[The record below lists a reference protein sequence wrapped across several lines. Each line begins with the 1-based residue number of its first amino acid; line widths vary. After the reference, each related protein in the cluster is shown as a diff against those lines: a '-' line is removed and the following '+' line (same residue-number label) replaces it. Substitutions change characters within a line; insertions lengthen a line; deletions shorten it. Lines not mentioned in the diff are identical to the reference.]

1 MNSCL
6 LTVALSDNALYC
18 IQGVHFCM
26 KCTLFIFQ
34 EIKEDKMKEKKTSK
48 FRVFAN
54 NAYAVKTVWQISKSR
69 VMHTAISSII
79 GYVEW
84 IFMSIFFLRY
94 VIGAIENEAPVENIL
109 FFVGICF
116 VVFLLLAMYDSYSK
130 AVIYP
135 YTDNKIYRTL
145 YRKLYAKARNVE
157 LRCFEDA
164 DFYNRYTMALDGSAQ
179 KMTTSVNCFF
189 SVVFGVVAAAA
200 AFWSMFTIDPW
211 SVLFVISPIIGNFV
225 FGALMNKIWGG
236 RYVDTVKNNRIAEY
250 VNRVM
255 HLAEYAKEIRYSS
268 IHELMMKR
276 YNDAMDGN
284 AKVADKYGRKAI
296 AYTWAQN
303 VTTFALVF
311 EGIMIYAAY
320 RTIVSETMGL
330 AELAIMFTAMSTSSW
345 ILIGLFNNFTEA
357 LKNGQFLEYFRTFME
372 YEEKIPEDQDGI
384 IPEKIRSI
392 EFKNVCFEYKEK
404 EPVINN
410 LSFMIEGDKVC
421 ALVGHNGAGKSTI
434 IKLLFRLYDPT
445 SGEIFVN
452 GTNIKEYNLKAYRKQ
467 FSAAFQDYKV
477 MAMSVKDNVL
487 MGESFDNPDETAE
500 RALRCAGVWDKV
512 SSLSNGINTI
522 MTKEFDNDGAVL
534 SGGEQQK
541 IVVARAFAQQAS
553 VKVFDEPSSALDPI
567 AEYDLYKGIMDESK
581 GHITL
586 FISHRLS
593 SVKDADEVF
602 MLENGAVIEQG
613 THRQLMDM
621 GGKYCEMFTKQAQN
635 YLADETYREG
645 VTA

>member
-1 MNSCL
+1 
-6 LTVALSDNALYC
+6 
-18 IQGVHFCM
+18 M
-26 KCTLFIFQ
+26 KTKAK
-34 EIKEDKMKEKKTSK
+34 KENKI
-48 FRVFAN
+48 RIFAN
-54 NAYAVKTVWQISKSR
+54 NAYAVKTVWSISKSR
-69 VMHTAISSII
+69 VIHTALASII
-79 GYVEW
+79 GYAEW

-94 VIGAIENEAPVENIL
+94 VINAIETEAPFETIL
-109 FFVGICF
+109 FFIGICF
-116 VVFLLLAMYDSYSK
+116 AVFFLLAVYESYLNA
-130 AVIYP
+130 AVYP
-135 YTDNKIYRTL
+135 YTDNKIYRVL

-164 DFYNRYTMALDGSAQ
+164 EFYNRYTMALDGSAQ
-179 KMTTSVNCFF
+179 KMTASVNYFF
-189 SVVFGVVAAAA
+189 SVVFGVIAAAA
-200 AFWSMFTIDPW
+200 AFWSMFSIDPY

-225 FGALMNKIWGG
+225 FGGLMNKIWGG

-268 IHELMMKR
+268 IHDLMIKR
-276 YNDAMDGN
+276 YNEAMDRN
-284 AKVADKYGRKAI
+284 CKVADKYGKKAI
-296 AYTWAQN
+296 TYTWAQN

-320 RTIVSETMGL
+320 RTIVSQTMGL

-345 ILIGLFNNFTEA
+345 ILIGLFNNLMEA

-372 YEEKIPEDQDGI
+372 YKEKIPENQDGI
-384 IPEKIRSI
+384 MPEKIRSI
-392 EFKNVCFEYKEK
+392 EFKNVCFEYKEN
-404 EPVINN
+404 EPVIND
-410 LSFMIEGDKVC
+410 LSFKIEGDKVC

-445 SGEIFVN
+445 RGEILVN
-452 GTNIKEYNLKAYRKQ
+452 GINIKEYNLKAYRKQ

-500 RALRCAGVWDKV
+500 LALKCAGVWDKV
-512 SSLSNGINTI
+512 ASLSNGINTI
-522 MTKEFDNDGAVL
+522 MTKEFDNEGAVL

-567 AEYDLYKGIMDESK
+567 AEYDLYKGIMNESK

-602 MLENGAVIEQG
+602 MLENGTVIEQG

-635 YLADETYREG
+635 YLADENYKEG
-645 VTA
+645 VAI

>member
-1 MNSCL
+1 
-6 LTVALSDNALYC
+6 
-18 IQGVHFCM
+18 M
-26 KCTLFIFQ
+26 KT
-34 EIKEDKMKEKKTSK
+34 KDKNQTKL
-48 FRVFAN
+48 RIFAN
-54 NAYAVKTVWQISKSR
+54 NAYAVKTVWDISKSR
-69 VMHTAISSII
+69 VIHTALNSVV

-94 VIGAIENEAPVENIL
+94 VIGAIENEAPFEQIML
-109 FFVGICF
+109 FIGICF
-116 VVFLLLAMYDSYSK
+116 VVFLLLAMYQSYIT
-130 AVIYP
+130 AVVNP
-135 YTDNKIYRTL
+135 FTDNKIYRTL
-145 YRKLYAKARNVE
+145 YRKLYGKARNVE

-200 AFWSMFTIDPW
+200 AFWSMFSIDPW

-284 AKVADKYGRKAI
+284 AKVADKYGKKAI

-320 RTIVSETMGL
+320 RTIVSQTMGL

-372 YEEKIPEDQDGI
+372 YEEKIPENQDGV
-384 IPEKIRSI
+384 PCEKIRSI
-392 EFKNVCFEYKEK
+392 EFRNVCFEYKEN

-410 LSFMIEGDKVC
+410 LSFKIEGDKVC

-445 SGEIFVN
+445 SGEILVN
-452 GTNIKEYNLKAYRKQ
+452 GTNIKDYNLKAYRKQ

-487 MGESFDNPDETAE
+487 MGEQFDNADETAE
-500 RALRCAGVWDKV
+500 RALKCAGVWDKV
-512 SSLSNGINTI
+512 KSLSNGINTI
-522 MTKEFDNDGAVL
+522 ITKEFDNDGAVL

-567 AEYDLYKGIMDESK
+567 AEYDLYKGIMNESK

-635 YLADETYREG
+635 YLADENYKE
-645 VTA
+645 VAAV

>member
-1 MNSCL
+1 M
-6 LTVALSDNALYC
+6 
-18 IQGVHFCM
+18 
-26 KCTLFIFQ
+26 
-34 EIKEDKMKEKKTSK
+34 
-48 FRVFAN
+48 
-54 NAYAVKTVWQISKSR
+54 
-69 VMHTAISSII
+69 
-79 GYVEW
+79 
-84 IFMSIFFLRY
+84 
-94 VIGAIENEAPVENIL
+94 
-109 FFVGICF
+109 
-116 VVFLLLAMYDSYSK
+116 
-130 AVIYP
+130 
-135 YTDNKIYRTL
+135 
-145 YRKLYAKARNVE
+145 
-157 LRCFEDA
+157 
-164 DFYNRYTMALDGSAQ
+164 
-179 KMTTSVNCFF
+179 
-189 SVVFGVVAAAA
+189 
-200 AFWSMFTIDPW
+200 
-211 SVLFVISPIIGNFV
+211 LFVISPIIGNFV

-320 RTIVSETMGL
+320 RTIVSQTMGL

-372 YEEKIPEDQDGI
+372 YKEKIPEDQDGI

-392 EFKNVCFEYKEK
+392 EFKNVCFEYKEN
-404 EPVINN
+404 EPVMNN
-410 LSFMIEGDKVC
+410 LSFKIDGDKVC

-445 SGEIFVN
+445 SGEILVN
-452 GTNIKEYNLKAYRKQ
+452 GINIKEYNLKAYRKQ

-500 RALRCAGVWDKV
+500 RALKCAGVWDKV
-512 SSLSNGINTI
+512 SSLSNGMNTI

>member
-1 MNSCL
+1 
-6 LTVALSDNALYC
+6 
-18 IQGVHFCM
+18 M
-26 KCTLFIFQ
+26 K
-34 EIKEDKMKEKKTSK
+34 DKKTGK
-48 FRVFAN
+48 FRIFAN

-69 VMHTAISSII
+69 VIHTAIGSII

-94 VIGAIENEAPVENIL
+94 VIGAIENEFPVESIL
-109 FFVGICF
+109 FFIGICF
-116 VVFLLLAMYDSYSK
+116 VVFLLLAVYDSYSK
-130 AVIYP
+130 SVIYP

-392 EFKNVCFEYKEK
+392 EFKNVCFEYKEN

-410 LSFMIEGDKVC
+410 LSFKIEGDKVC

-445 SGEIFVN
+445 SGEILVN
-452 GTNIKEYNLKAYRKQ
+452 GINIKEYNLKAYRKQ

-500 RALRCAGVWDKV
+500 RALKCAGVWDKV

-522 MTKEFDNDGAVL
+522 MTKEFDYDGAVL

-541 IVVARAFAQQAS
+541 IVVARAFAQKAS

>member
-1 MNSCL
+1 
-6 LTVALSDNALYC
+6 
-18 IQGVHFCM
+18 M
-26 KCTLFIFQ
+26 KDK
-34 EIKEDKMKEKKTSK
+34 KESK
-48 FRVFAN
+48 FRIFAN
-54 NAYAVKTVWQISKSR
+54 NAYAVKTVWDISKSR
-69 VMHTAISSII
+69 VMHTAIGSII

-116 VVFLLLAMYDSYSK
+116 VAFLMLAMYDSYSK

-392 EFKNVCFEYKEK
+392 EFKNVCFEYKEN

-410 LSFMIEGDKVC
+410 LSFKIEGDKVC

-445 SGEIFVN
+445 SGEILVN
-452 GTNIKEYNLKAYRKQ
+452 GINIKEYNLKAYRKQ

-500 RALRCAGVWDKV
+500 RALKCAGVWDKV
-512 SSLSNGINTI
+512 SSLSNGMNTI

-613 THRQLMDM
+613 THHQLMDM

>member
-1 MNSCL
+1 
-6 LTVALSDNALYC
+6 
-18 IQGVHFCM
+18 M
-26 KCTLFIFQ
+26 KDK
-34 EIKEDKMKEKKTSK
+34 KESK
-48 FRVFAN
+48 VRIFAN

-69 VMHTAISSII
+69 VIHTAIDSIV

-109 FFVGICF
+109 FFIGICF
-116 VVFLLLAMYDSYSK
+116 VIFLLLAMYDSYSK

-157 LRCFEDA
+157 LRCFEA
-164 DFYNRYTMALDGSAQ
+164 AEFYNRYTMALDGSAQ
-179 KMTTSVNCFF
+179 KMTASVNYFF

-200 AFWSMFTIDPW
+200 AFWSMFSIDPY

-392 EFKNVCFEYKEK
+392 EFKNVCFEYKEN

-410 LSFMIEGDKVC
+410 LSFKIEGDKVC

-445 SGEIFVN
+445 SGEILVN
-452 GTNIKEYNLKAYRKQ
+452 GINIKEYNLKAYRKQ

-487 MGESFDNPDETAE
+487 MGGSFDNPDETAE
-500 RALRCAGVWDKV
+500 HALKCAGIWNKV
-512 SSLSNGINTI
+512 SSLSNGMNTI

-621 GGKYCEMFTKQAQN
+621 GGKYCEMFAKQAQN

>member
-1 MNSCL
+1 M
-6 LTVALSDNALYC
+6 
-18 IQGVHFCM
+18 
-26 KCTLFIFQ
+26 
-34 EIKEDKMKEKKTSK
+34 DKKHKISFFT
-48 FRVFAN
+48 N
-54 NAYAVKTVWQISKSR
+54 NAYAVKTVFKISKSR
-69 VMHTAISSII
+69 VIHTAIGSIV

-94 VIGAIENEAPVENIL
+94 VIGAIENEEPVEKTL

-116 VVFLLLAMYDSYSK
+116 MIFLLLAIYNSYSK
-130 AVIYP
+130 SVIYP

-164 DFYNRYTMALDGSAQ
+164 DFYNRYTMALDGSAA

-255 HLAEYAKEIRYSS
+255 HLAEYAKEIRYSN

-276 YNDAMDGN
+276 YNDAMDAN
-284 AKVADKYGRKAI
+284 AKVADKYGKKAI

-320 RTIVSETMGL
+320 RTIVSQTMGL

-345 ILIGLFNNFTEA
+345 ILIGLFNNISEA

-372 YEEKIPEDQDGI
+372 YKEKIPEDQDGF
-384 IPEKIRSI
+384 PCEKIHSI
-392 EFKNVCFEYKEK
+392 EFKNVCFEYKEN

-410 LSFMIEGDKVC
+410 LSFKIEGDKVC

-445 SGEIFVN
+445 RGEILVN
-452 GTNIKEYNLKAYRKQ
+452 GINIKEYNLKSYRKQ

-487 MGESFDNPDETAE
+487 MGESFDNPEQTVE
-500 RALRCAGVWDKV
+500 HALKCAGVWDKV
-512 SSLSNGINTI
+512 SSLSNGVDTI

-541 IVVARAFAQQAS
+541 IVVARAFAKQAS

-567 AEYDLYKGIMDESK
+567 AEYDLYKGIMNESK

-613 THRQLMDM
+613 THRELMNM

-645 VTA
+645 VMA

>member
-1 MNSCL
+1 M
-6 LTVALSDNALYC
+6 
-18 IQGVHFCM
+18 Q
-26 KCTLFIFQ
+26 
-34 EIKEDKMKEKKTSK
+34 
-48 FRVFAN
+48 
-54 NAYAVKTVWQISKSR
+54 
-69 VMHTAISSII
+69 
-79 GYVEW
+79 
-84 IFMSIFFLRY
+84 
-94 VIGAIENEAPVENIL
+94 
-109 FFVGICF
+109 
-116 VVFLLLAMYDSYSK
+116 
-130 AVIYP
+130 
-135 YTDNKIYRTL
+135 
-145 YRKLYAKARNVE
+145 KARNVE

-164 DFYNRYTMALDGSAQ
+164 EFYNRYTMALDGSAQ
-179 KMTTSVNCFF
+179 KMTASVNYFF

-200 AFWSMFTIDPW
+200 AFWSMFCIDPW

-236 RYVDTVKNNRIAEY
+236 RYVDTVKNNRTAEY

-276 YNDAMDGN
+276 YNDAMDSN
-284 AKVADKYGRKAI
+284 VKVADKYSKKAI
-296 AYTWAQN
+296 AYSWAQN

-320 RTIVSETMGL
+320 RTIVSKTMGL

-345 ILIGLFNNFTEA
+345 ILIGLFNNVTEA

-372 YEEKIPEDQDGI
+372 YEEKIPENQDGI
-384 IPEKIRSI
+384 MPEKIRYI
-392 EFKNVCFEYKEK
+392 EFKNVCFEYKEN

-410 LSFMIEGDKVC
+410 LSFKIEGDKVC

-445 SGEIFVN
+445 SGEILVN
-452 GTNIKEYNLKAYRKQ
+452 GINIKEYNLKAYRKQ

-487 MGESFDNPDETAE
+487 MGETFDNPDEVAE
-500 RALRCAGVWDKV
+500 HALKCAGVWDKV

-541 IVVARAFAQQAS
+541 IVVARAFAQKAS

-567 AEYDLYKGIMDESK
+567 AEYELYKSIMNESK

-602 MLENGAVIEQG
+602 MLENGTVIEQG
-613 THRQLMDM
+613 THRQLMEL
-621 GGKYCEMFTKQAQN
+621 GEKYCEMFTKQAQN
-635 YLADETYREG
+635 YLADENYKE
-645 VTA
+645 VVAK

>member
-1 MNSCL
+1 MN
-6 LTVALSDNALYC
+6 TEKTKIFINNFYAL
-18 IQGVHFCM
+18 
-26 KCTLFIFQ
+26 
-34 EIKEDKMKEKKTSK
+34 
-48 FRVFAN
+48 
-54 NAYAVKTVWQISKSR
+54 KTVWQISKSR
-69 VMHTAISSII
+69 VIHTAIGSII

-109 FFVGICF
+109 FFIGICF

-130 AVIYP
+130 SVIYP

-179 KMTTSVNCFF
+179 KMTSSVNYFF
-189 SVVFGVVAAAA
+189 SVVFGVAAAGA
-200 AFWSMFTIDPW
+200 AFWSMFSIDPY

-225 FGALMNKIWGG
+225 FGALMNKIWSG

-268 IHELMMKR
+268 IHMLMMKR

-320 RTIVSETMGL
+320 RTIVSQTMGL

-392 EFKNVCFEYKEK
+392 EFKNVCFEYKEN

-410 LSFMIEGDKVC
+410 LSFRIEGDKVC

-445 SGEIFVN
+445 SGEILVN
-452 GTNIKEYNLKAYRKQ
+452 GINIKEYNLKAYRKQ

-487 MGESFDNPDETAE
+487 MGEKFDNPDETAE

-512 SSLSNGINTI
+512 NSLSNGMNTI

-567 AEYDLYKGIMDESK
+567 AEYDLYKGIMNESK

-602 MLENGAVIEQG
+602 MLENGSVIEQG

-635 YLADETYREG
+635 YLADENYKEG
-645 VTA
+645 VN

>member
-1 MNSCL
+1 
-6 LTVALSDNALYC
+6 
-18 IQGVHFCM
+18 M
-26 KCTLFIFQ
+26 KSK
-34 EIKEDKMKEKKTSK
+34 KESK
-48 FRVFAN
+48 FRIFAN

-69 VMHTAISSII
+69 VIHTAVGSVAD
-79 GYVEW
+79 YTEW

-94 VIGAIENEAPVENIL
+94 VIGAIENEAPVEKIL
-109 FFVGICF
+109 FFIGVCF
-116 VVFLLLAMYDSYSK
+116 AVFLLLAIYQSYIIS
-130 AVIYP
+130 AVYP
-135 YTDNKIYRTL
+135 FTDNKIYRTL

-179 KMTTSVNCFF
+179 KMTASVNYFF
-189 SVVFGVVAAAA
+189 SVVFGVIAAAA

-211 SVLFVISPIIGNFV
+211 SVLFVISPIVGNFV
-225 FGALMNKIWGG
+225 FGALMNRIWGG

-268 IHELMMKR
+268 IHGLMMKR

-284 AKVADKYGRKAI
+284 ARVADKYGKKAI

-320 RTIVSETMGL
+320 RTIVSQTMGL

-372 YEEKIPEDQDGI
+372 YKEKIPESQDGMMC
-384 IPEKIRSI
+384 EKINSI
-392 EFKNVCFEYKEK
+392 EFKDVCFEYKEN
-404 EPVINN
+404 EPVISN
-410 LSFMIEGDKVC
+410 LSFRIEGDKVC

-445 SGEIFVN
+445 GGEILVN
-452 GTNIKEYNLKAYRKQ
+452 GINIREYNLKSYRKQ

-487 MGESFDNPDETAE
+487 MGEKFDNPDKIAE

-512 SSLSNGINTI
+512 SGLFGGMNTI
-522 MTKEFDNDGAVL
+522 MTREFDNEGAVL

-541 IVVARAFAQQAS
+541 IVVARAFAQNAS

-567 AEYDLYKGIMDESK
+567 AEYDLYKGIMNESR

-602 MLENGAVIEQG
+602 MLENGSVIEQG

>member
-1 MNSCL
+1 
-6 LTVALSDNALYC
+6 
-18 IQGVHFCM
+18 
-26 KCTLFIFQ
+26 
-34 EIKEDKMKEKKTSK
+34 MKEKNENKI
-48 FRVFAN
+48 RIFAN
-54 NAYAVKTVWQISKSR
+54 NAYAVKTVWKISKSR
-69 VMHTAISSII
+69 VIHTAINSAA
-79 GYVEW
+79 GYAEW

-94 VIGAIENEAPVENIL
+94 VIGAIENEAPVEKIL
-109 FFVGICF
+109 FFIGICF
-116 VVFLLLAMYDSYSK
+116 AVFLLLAMYQSYITA
-130 AVIYP
+130 AVNP
-135 YTDNKIYRTL
+135 FTDNKIYRSL
-145 YRKLYAKARNVE
+145 YRNIYAKARNVE

-164 DFYNRYTMALDGSAQ
+164 DFYNRYTMALDGASQ
-179 KMTTSVNCFF
+179 KMTASVDKFF
-189 SVVFGVVAAAA
+189 SIIFGFAAAVA
-200 AFWSMFTIDPW
+200 AFWSMFSIDPY

-225 FGALMNKIWGG
+225 FGSLMNKIWGG

-276 YNDAMDGN
+276 YNEAMDRN
-284 AKVADKYGRKAI
+284 VKVADKYSRKAI
-296 AYTWAQN
+296 VYTWAQN

-320 RTIVSETMGL
+320 RTIISQTMGL

-345 ILIGLFNNFTEA
+345 ILIGMFNDLGEVM
-357 LKNGQFLEYFRTFME
+357 KNGQFLEYFRTFME
-372 YEEKIPEDQDGI
+372 YEEKISENQDGI
-384 IPEKIRSI
+384 SPARIRSI
-392 EFKNVCFEYKEK
+392 EFKNVCFEYKEN

-410 LSFMIEGDKVC
+410 LSFKIGGDRVC

-445 SGEIFVN
+445 SGEILVN
-452 GTNIKEYNLKAYRKQ
+452 GINIKEYNLKAYRKQ

-487 MGESFDNPDETAE
+487 MGEKFDDPDKTAE
-500 RALRCAGVWDKV
+500 RALKCAGVWDKV
-512 SSLSNGINTI
+512 AGLSNGMDTI
-522 MTKEFDNDGAVL
+522 MTREFDKDGVVL

-541 IVVARAFAQQAS
+541 IVVARAFAQNAS

-567 AEYDLYKGIMDESK
+567 AEYDLYKGIMNESK

-602 MLENGAVIEQG
+602 MLENGTVIEQG

-635 YLADETYREG
+635 YLADENYREG
-645 VTA
+645 VAI

>member
-1 MNSCL
+1 
-6 LTVALSDNALYC
+6 
-18 IQGVHFCM
+18 M
-26 KCTLFIFQ
+26 KKK
-34 EIKEDKMKEKKTSK
+34 KESK
-48 FRVFAN
+48 IRIFAN

-69 VMHTAISSII
+69 VMHTAIGSII

-116 VVFLLLAMYDSYSK
+116 VVFLMLAMYDSYSK

-276 YNDAMDGN
+276 YNDAMDSN

-320 RTIVSETMGL
+320 RTIVSQTMGL

-372 YEEKIPEDQDGI
+372 YKEKIPEDQDGI
-384 IPEKIRSI
+384 MPEKIRSI
-392 EFKNVCFEYKEK
+392 EFKNVCFEYKEN

-410 LSFMIEGDKVC
+410 LSFKIEGDKVC

-445 SGEIFVN
+445 SGEILVN
-452 GTNIKEYNLKAYRKQ
+452 GINIKEYNLKAYRKQ

-487 MGESFDNPDETAE
+487 MGESFDNPDETTE

-512 SSLSNGINTI
+512 SSLSNGMNTI

-541 IVVARAFAQQAS
+541 IVVARAFAGKAS

-602 MLENGAVIEQG
+602 MLENGTVIEQG

-635 YLADETYREG
+635 YLADENYKEG
-645 VTA
+645 VAV

>member
-1 MNSCL
+1 
-6 LTVALSDNALYC
+6 
-18 IQGVHFCM
+18 M
-26 KCTLFIFQ
+26 KDK
-34 EIKEDKMKEKKTSK
+34 KESK
-48 FRVFAN
+48 VRIFAN

-69 VMHTAISSII
+69 VIHTAIGSII

-130 AVIYP
+130 AAIYP

-200 AFWSMFTIDPW
+200 AFWSMFSIDPY

-268 IHELMMKR
+268 IHELMMKL

-320 RTIVSETMGL
+320 RTIVSQTMGL

-372 YEEKIPEDQDGI
+372 YKEKIPEDQDGI

-392 EFKNVCFEYKEK
+392 EFKNVCFEYKEN
-404 EPVINN
+404 EPVIND
-410 LSFMIEGDKVC
+410 LSFKIEGDKVC

-445 SGEIFVN
+445 SGEILVN
-452 GTNIKEYNLKAYRKQ
+452 GINIKEYNLKAYRKQ

-487 MGESFDNPDETAE
+487 MGEKFDSPDETAE
-500 RALRCAGVWDKV
+500 RALKCAGVWDKV
-512 SSLSNGINTI
+512 SSLANGMNTI

-602 MLENGAVIEQG
+602 MLENGTVIEQG

-621 GGKYCEMFTKQAQN
+621 DGKYCEMFTKQAQN
-635 YLADETYREG
+635 YLADENYKEG
-645 VTA
+645 VAI

>member
-1 MNSCL
+1 MSAFCFYKNL
-6 LTVALSDNALYC
+6 G
-18 IQGVHFCM
+18 GV
-26 KCTLFIFQ
+26 
-34 EIKEDKMKEKKTSK
+34 KMKEKKESK
-48 FRVFAN
+48 ARIFAN
-54 NAYAVKTVWQISKSR
+54 NAYAVKTVWQISRRR
-69 VMHTAISSII
+69 VIHTALYSIA
-79 GYVEW
+79 GYAEW

-94 VIGAIENEAPVENIL
+94 VINAIENEAPFGTIL
-109 FFVGICF
+109 GFIGICF
-116 VVFLLLAMYDSYSK
+116 AVFSLLAMYTSYMNSV
-130 AVIYP
+130 VIP
-135 YTDNKIYRTL
+135 YTDNKIYRCL

-179 KMTTSVNCFF
+179 KMTDSVKFF
-189 SVVFGVVAAAA
+189 FQVIFGVIAAAA
-200 AFWSMFTIDPW
+200 AFSSMFMIDRF

-225 FGALMNKIWGG
+225 FGGLMNKIWGG
-236 RYVDTVKNNRIAEY
+236 RYVDNVKNNRTAEY

-255 HLAEYAKEIRYSS
+255 HLAEFAKEIRYSN

-276 YNDAMDGN
+276 YDEAIKGN
-284 AKVADKYGRKAI
+284 QTVADKYAKKAV

-320 RTIVSETMGL
+320 RTIVSKTMGL

-345 ILIGLFNNFTEA
+345 ILIGMFNNFMA
-357 LKNGQFLEYFRTFME
+357 AMKNGQFLEYFRTFME
-372 YEEKIPEDQDGI
+372 YKEKIPENQDGI
-384 IPEKIRSI
+384 IPEEKVRSV
-392 EFKNVCFEYKEK
+392 EFRNVCFEYKEN

-410 LSFMIEGDKVC
+410 LSFKIEGDKVC

-445 SGEIFVN
+445 SGEILVN
-452 GTNIKEYNLKAYRKQ
+452 GINIKEYNLKAYRKL

-477 MAMSVKDNVL
+477 MAMSVRDNVL
-487 MGESFDNPDETAE
+487 MGAEFENPDETTE
-500 RALRCAGVWDKV
+500 RALKCAGVWEKIQ
-512 SSLSNGINTI
+512 SLPDGINTF
-522 MTKEFDNDGAVL
+522 MTKEFDNNGAVL

-541 IVVARAFAQQAS
+541 IVVARAFAQKAS

-567 AEYDLYKGIMDESK
+567 AEYELYKGIMDESK

-593 SVKDADEVF
+593 SVKDADIVF
-602 MLENGAVIEQG
+602 MLENGSVIEQG
-613 THRQLMDM
+613 SHKELMTQ
-621 GGKYCEMFTKQAQN
+621 GGSYCEMFTKQAQN
-635 YLADETYREG
+635 YLADENYREG
-645 VTA
+645 AAV

>member
-1 MNSCL
+1 MFVSKVKSRIFIN
-6 LTVALSDNALYC
+6 N
-18 IQGVHFCM
+18 
-26 KCTLFIFQ
+26 LF
-34 EIKEDKMKEKKTSK
+34 
-48 FRVFAN
+48 
-54 NAYAVKTVWQISKSR
+54 AVKTVWEISKSR
-69 VMHTAISSII
+69 VINMALNSIVS
-79 GYVEW
+79 YAEW

-94 VIGAIENEAPVENIL
+94 VIDAIEKEVSFERIL
-109 FFVGICF
+109 FFIGICF
-116 VVFLLLAMYDSYSK
+116 VIFLLLAAYKCYLN
-130 AVIYP
+130 AVINP
-135 YTDNKIYRTL
+135 YTDNKIYCAL
-145 YRKLYAKARNVE
+145 YRRLYAKARNVE
-157 LRCFEDA
+157 LRCFEDM
-164 DFYNRYTMALDGSAQ
+164 DFYNRYIMALDGSAQ
-179 KMTTSVNCFF
+179 KMTASVNYFF
-189 SVVFGVVAAAA
+189 SVVFGVAAAAA
-200 AFWSMFTIDPW
+200 AFSLMFSIDPY

-236 RYVDTVKNNRIAEY
+236 RYADTVKNNRIAEY

-255 HLAEYAKEIRYSS
+255 HLAEYAKEIRFSS
-268 IHELMMKR
+268 IHGLMMKR
-276 YNDAMDGN
+276 YNEAMEAN

-320 RTIVSETMGL
+320 RTIVSKTMGL

-392 EFKNVCFEYKEK
+392 EFKNVCFEYKEN

-410 LSFMIEGDKVC
+410 LSFKIEGDKVC

-445 SGEIFVN
+445 SGEVLVN
-452 GTNIKEYNLKAYRKQ
+452 GINIREYNLKAYRKQ

-487 MGESFDNPDETAE
+487 MGENFENPDEAAE
-500 RALRCAGVWDKV
+500 RALKCAGIWDKV
-512 SSLSNGINTI
+512 SSLPSGMNTV
-522 MTKEFDNDGAVL
+522 MTKEFDNGGAVL

-567 AEYDLYKGIMDESK
+567 AEYDLYKGIMNESK

-593 SVKDADEVF
+593 SVKDANEVF
-602 MLENGAVIEQG
+602 MLENGTVIEQG

-635 YLADETYREG
+635 YLADENYREE

>member
-1 MNSCL
+1 MN
-6 LTVALSDNALYC
+6 TEKTKIFINNFYAL
-18 IQGVHFCM
+18 
-26 KCTLFIFQ
+26 
-34 EIKEDKMKEKKTSK
+34 
-48 FRVFAN
+48 
-54 NAYAVKTVWQISKSR
+54 KTVWQISKSR
-69 VMHTAISSII
+69 VIHTAIGSII

-109 FFVGICF
+109 FFIGICF
-116 VVFLLLAMYDSYSK
+116 VVFFLLAMYDSYSK
-130 AVIYP
+130 SVIYP

-179 KMTTSVNCFF
+179 KMTSSINYFF
-189 SVVFGVVAAAA
+189 SVVFGVAAAGA
-200 AFWSMFTIDPW
+200 AFWSMFSIDPY

-225 FGALMNKIWGG
+225 FGALMNKIWSG

-268 IHELMMKR
+268 IHMLMMKR

-284 AKVADKYGRKAI
+284 AKVADKYGKKAI

-320 RTIVSETMGL
+320 RTIVSQTMGL

-357 LKNGQFLEYFRTFME
+357 LKNGQFLEYFHTFME
-372 YEEKIPEDQDGI
+372 YKEKIPEDQDGI
-384 IPEKIRSI
+384 MPEKIRSI
-392 EFKNVCFEYKEK
+392 EFKNVSFEYKEND
-404 EPVINN
+404 PVINN
-410 LSFMIEGDKVC
+410 LSFKIDGNKVC

-445 SGEIFVN
+445 RGEILVN
-452 GTNIKEYNLKAYRKQ
+452 GINIKEYNLKAYRKQ

-500 RALRCAGVWDKV
+500 HALKCAGVWDKV
-512 SSLSNGINTI
+512 ASLTNGMNTI
-522 MTKEFDNDGAVL
+522 MTKEFDNEGAVL

-567 AEYDLYKGIMDESK
+567 AEYDLYKGIMKESK

>member
-1 MNSCL
+1 
-6 LTVALSDNALYC
+6 
-18 IQGVHFCM
+18 M
-26 KCTLFIFQ
+26 KDK
-34 EIKEDKMKEKKTSK
+34 KESK
-48 FRVFAN
+48 VRIFAN
-54 NAYAVKTVWQISKSR
+54 NFYALKTVWQISKR
-69 VMHTAISSII
+69 QVIHLAVGNII
-79 GYVEW
+79 HYVEW

-94 VIGAIENEAPVENIL
+94 VIGAIEREAPFEEIML
-109 FFVGICF
+109 FIGICF
-116 VVFLLLAMYDSYSK
+116 AVCCSIAIYSSYRK
-130 AVIYP
+130 AVVYP
-135 YTDNKIYRTL
+135 CTENRVYRCL

-164 DFYNRYTMALDGSAQ
+164 DFYNKYTMALENSAD
-179 KMTTSVNCFF
+179 KMISSVRMLFE
-189 SVVFGVVAAAA
+189 VLFGAVAALA

-225 FGALMNKIWGG
+225 FGRLMNKIWGG

-268 IHELMMKR
+268 IHELMMSR
-276 YNDAMDGN
+276 YNKAMDGN
-284 AKVADKYGRKAI
+284 VKVADKYAKKAI
-296 AYTWAQN
+296 VYNWAQN

-311 EGIMIYAAY
+311 EGIMIYSAY
-320 RTIVSETMGL
+320 RTIVSQTMDL
-330 AELAIMFTAMSTSSW
+330 AELAIMFSAMNTSSW
-345 ILIGLFNNFTEA
+345 MLFCMFNNITEA
-357 LKNGQFLEYFRTFME
+357 MKNGQFLEYFRTFME
-372 YEEKIPEDQDGI
+372 YREKIPEDQDGI

-392 EFKNVCFEYKEK
+392 EFRNVCFEYKEN

-410 LSFMIEGDKVC
+410 LSFKIEGDKVC

-445 SGEIFVN
+445 SGEILVN
-452 GTNIKEYNLKAYRKQ
+452 GINIKEYNLKAYRKQ

-477 MAMSVKDNVL
+477 MAMSIKDNVL
-487 MGESFDNPDETAE
+487 MGENFDEPDKTAE
-500 RALRCAGVWDKV
+500 RALKCAGVWDKV
-512 SSLSNGINTI
+512 SALSNGINTI

-635 YLADETYREG
+635 YLADENYKEG
-645 VTA
+645 VAV

>member
-1 MNSCL
+1 MKDKNSK
-6 LTVALSDNALYC
+6 
-18 IQGVHFCM
+18 IR
-26 KCTLFIFQ
+26 I
-34 EIKEDKMKEKKTSK
+34 
-48 FRVFAN
+48 FAN
-54 NAYAVKTVWQISKSR
+54 NAYAVKTVWQLSKSR
-69 VMHTAISSII
+69 VLHTAVNSVL

-94 VIGAIENEAPVENIL
+94 VIGAIENESPVEKIL
-109 FFVGICF
+109 LFIGICF
-116 VVFLLLAMYDSYSK
+116 VVFLLLAMYDSFTR
-130 AVIYP
+130 AVINP

-145 YRKLYAKARNVE
+145 YRRLYAKARNVE

-164 DFYNRYTMALDGSAQ
+164 DFYNRYTMALDGAAQ

-189 SVVFGVVAAAA
+189 QVVFGVVAAAA
-200 AFWSMFTIDPW
+200 AFWSMFSIDPW

-236 RYVDTVKNNRIAEY
+236 RYVDTVKNNRIADY

-255 HLAEYAKEIRYSS
+255 HLAEFAKEIRYSS
-268 IHELMMKR
+268 IHSLMLRR
-276 YNDAMDGN
+276 YNDAMDNN
-284 AKVADKYGRKAI
+284 AKVADKYGKKAI
-296 AYTWAQN
+296 LYTWAQN

-320 RTIVSETMGL
+320 RTIISKTMGL

-372 YEEKIPEDQDGI
+372 YKEKIPEDQDGI
-384 IPEKIRSI
+384 MPEKIRSI
-392 EFKNVCFEYKEK
+392 EFKNVSFEYVKG

-410 LSFMIEGDKVC
+410 LSFKIEGDKVC

-445 SGEIFVN
+445 EGEILVN
-452 GTNIKEYNLKAYRKQ
+452 GVNIKEYNLKAYRKQ

-487 MGESFDNPDETAE
+487 MGEDFEDPDSVAE
-500 RALRCAGVWDKV
+500 RALRCAGIWDKV
-512 SSLSNGINTI
+512 SSLKNGMNTI
-522 MTKEFDNDGAVL
+522 MTKEFDNNGAVL

-541 IVVARAFAQQAS
+541 IVVARAFAQKAS

-567 AEYDLYKGIMDESK
+567 AEYDLYKGIMDESR

-602 MLENGAVIEQG
+602 MLENGAVIERG
-613 THRQLMDM
+613 THRTLMDM

-635 YLADETYREG
+635 YLADENYKEG
-645 VTA
+645 VAI

>member
-1 MNSCL
+1 M
-6 LTVALSDNALYC
+6 DIYE
-18 IQGVHFCM
+18 H
-26 KCTLFIFQ
+26 
-34 EIKEDKMKEKKTSK
+34 
-48 FRVFAN
+48 
-54 NAYAVKTVWQISKSR
+54 
-69 VMHTAISSII
+69 
-79 GYVEW
+79 
-84 IFMSIFFLRY
+84 FFLRY
-94 VIGAIENEAPVENIL
+94 VIDAIEKEVSFERIL
-109 FFVGICF
+109 FFIGICF
-116 VVFLLLAMYDSYSK
+116 VVFLLFAIYDSYTKS
-130 AVIYP
+130 VIYP

-157 LRCFEDA
+157 LRCFEDE

-179 KMTTSVNCFF
+179 KMTASVNYFF

-200 AFWSMFTIDPW
+200 AFWSMFSIDPW

-255 HLAEYAKEIRYSS
+255 HLVEYAKEIRYSS

-276 YNDAMDGN
+276 YNDAMDRN
-284 AKVADKYGRKAI
+284 AKVADKYGKKAI
-296 AYTWAQN
+296 VYTWAQN
-303 VTTFALVF
+303 VTTFAFVF

-320 RTIVSETMGL
+320 RTIVSQTMGL

-384 IPEKIRSI
+384 SPEKIRSI
-392 EFKNVCFEYKEK
+392 EFKNVCFEYKEN

-410 LSFMIEGDKVC
+410 LSFKIEGDKVC

-445 SGEIFVN
+445 SGEILVN
-452 GTNIKEYNLKAYRKQ
+452 GINIKEYKLKAYRKQ

-487 MGESFDNPDETAE
+487 MGESFDNPDETAG
-500 RALRCAGVWDKV
+500 RALKCAGVWDKV
-512 SSLSNGINTI
+512 SSLSNGMDTI

-567 AEYDLYKGIMDESK
+567 AEYDLYKGIMNESK

-602 MLENGAVIEQG
+602 MLENGTVIEQG

-621 GGKYCEMFTKQAQN
+621 NGKYCEMFTKQAQN
-635 YLADETYREG
+635 YLADENYKEG
-645 VTA
+645 VAV